1 MNQVALQS
9 ENALPPPSLA
19 SLPVETRQLVGAII
33 GQVVLAIGAETRKSL
48 EAIKLEMRAIVED
61 NSALRSNISHLNEA
75 LGKFREHEAMPLRDA
90 LQDFNTNAASRVAE
104 NQMKLEILIQALCK
118 GLEASSIPI
127 PDDVRQ
133 AIKDGRFEELK
144 HMVASE
150 TPENR
155 EPGAPIL

>member
-1 MNQVALQS
+1 MNQVAIL
-9 ENALPPPSLA
+9 ENESLAPPSLA

-61 NSALRSNISHLNEA
+61 NSSLRSSISHLNEA
-75 LGKFREHEAMPLRDA
+75 MGKFREHEAMPLRDA

-104 NQMKLEILIQALCK
+104 NQSKLEILIQALTRSM
-118 GLEASSIPI
+118 EASNIPI

-133 AIKDGRFEELK
+133 MIKDGRFEELK